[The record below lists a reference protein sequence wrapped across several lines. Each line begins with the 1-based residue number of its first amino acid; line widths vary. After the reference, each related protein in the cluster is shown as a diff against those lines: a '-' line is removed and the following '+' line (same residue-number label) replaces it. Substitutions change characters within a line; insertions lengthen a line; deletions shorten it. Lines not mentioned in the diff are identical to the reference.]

1 MKTKNYCLIV
11 VCGTILLLVAL
22 ALPTIVVDPC
32 FHYRAPKGAY
42 LLHNQRYQN
51 DGIIRHFE
59 YDAMITGSSMTE
71 NFKASQLDGLFNT
84 HSIKVPY
91 AGARFKEIDQAVN
104 VALKSNDNLK
114 LVVRSLDLPI
124 LDAEKDSVR
133 YENCPTY
140 LYDDN
145 ILNDV
150 NYVLN
155 KQILLEQTRE
165 FLKMNQGEAQST
177 GFDEYSTWGVDITL
191 SEIYKNVEYPTGKDI
206 VKIRPFTKED
216 QKRVQENIRQNVV
229 KTAADNPKVTFYLF
243 FPPYSCIFY
252 DELIRNGELDYQ
264 MAVQE
269 CAIEEMLGCE
279 NIKLYSFCDWFDVTC
294 DLERYRDME
303 HYDAKVSSSIL
314 EKMKQGEGL
323 LTEDNYREH
332 LNTVKNYYASLDMR
346 QYYKQEVTGQ

>member
-1 MKTKNYCLIV
+1 MKTKDFCLIV
-11 VCGTILLLVAL
+11 VFGTILLLAAL

-32 FHYRAPKGAY
+32 FHYRAPEGVY

-71 NFKASQLDGLFNT
+71 NFKASQLDSLF
-84 HSIKVPY
+84 HVCSIKVPY
-91 AGARFKEIDQAVN
+91 AGARFKEIDRAVN
-104 VALKSNDNLK
+104 AAIESNENLK

-133 YENCPTY
+133 YDNCPTY

-145 ILNDV
+145 LLNDV

-165 FLKMNQGEAQST
+165 FVKNRQANEEST
-177 GFDEYSTWGVDITL
+177 GFDEYSSWGVDVTL
-191 SEIYKNVEYPTGKDI
+191 SEIYKNVEFPDVKDEI
-206 VKIRPFTKED
+206 ELRTFTKED

-229 KTAADNPKVTFYLF
+229 NTAIENPEVTFYLF

-264 MAVQE
+264 IAVQK
-269 CAIEEMLGCE
+269 CAIEEMLGYD
-279 NIKLYSFCDWFDVTC
+279 NIKLYSFCNWYDVTC
-294 DLERYRDME
+294 DLGRYMDME
-303 HYDAKVSSSIL
+303 HYDAVVSSSIL
-314 EKMKQGEGL
+314 EKMKREEGL
-323 LTEDNYREH
+323 LTKNNYQEH
-332 LNTVKNYYASLDMR
+332 LNEIKKYYESLDMR
-346 QYYKQEVTGQ
+346 QYYKQ